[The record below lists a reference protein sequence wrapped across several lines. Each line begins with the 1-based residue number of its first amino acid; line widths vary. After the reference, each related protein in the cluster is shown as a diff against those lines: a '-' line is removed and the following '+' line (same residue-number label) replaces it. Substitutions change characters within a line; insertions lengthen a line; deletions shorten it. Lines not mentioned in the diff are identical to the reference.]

1 MIKTISQNEFINDFR
16 NSETYKNNFTYEGLE
31 ALFNYFEE
39 LEDSIGKQIEF
50 DMVSICCEYTEYENL
65 KEAYSQYEGY
75 GMSEKELEEVS
86 EDFMR
91 TYFKDITQVIEFDG
105 GVIIQK
111 F

>member
-16 NSETYKNNFTYEGLE
+16 NSETYKNNFSYDGLV
-31 ALFNYFEE
+31 ALYDYFEE
-39 LEDSIGKQIEF
+39 LEYSTNEQIEF
-50 DMVSICCEYTEYENL
+50 DIVSICCEYTEYKNL

-86 EDFMR
+86 EDYMR
-91 TYFKDITQVIEFDG
+91 IYFEDRTQVIEFYG
-105 GVIIQK
+105 GVIIQN

>member
-65 KEAYSQYEGY
+65 KEAYNEYGGY
-75 GMSEKELEEVS
+75 GMSGEELGEVS
-86 EDFMR
+86 EDDMHI
-91 TYFKDITQVIEFDG
+91 YFEDRTQVIEFYG
-105 GVIIQK
+105 GVIIQN